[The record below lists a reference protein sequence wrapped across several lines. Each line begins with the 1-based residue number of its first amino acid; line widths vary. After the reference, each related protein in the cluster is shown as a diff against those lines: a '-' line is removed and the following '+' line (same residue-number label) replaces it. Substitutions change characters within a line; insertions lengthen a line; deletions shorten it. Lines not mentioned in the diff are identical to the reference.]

1 MTMIEKKKYET
12 STAFKA
18 ALETR
23 LKSKAESMNRP
34 YATIRKLVAF
44 DRLLA
49 RVFFARDEAFALK
62 GGYSLEL
69 RLGRSRT
76 TQDVDLIIQNR
87 LLLGPAS
94 DQGDEVKAILQYKLD
109 NDLGD
114 YFTFRLGKV
123 TQLLSTTI
131 GGYRIQAKA
140 LLGGTHFEEFHLDIA
155 IAETD
160 PTPLDELRGEAWLDF
175 ANIEQAKPLA
185 IPQELQFAEKLHA
198 YTYQREGRK
207 NTREKDLIDMVILI
221 SRKLDPQKT
230 KQRVDSVFSAR
241 KTHELP
247 IEINKPPSS
256 WGKVF
261 AKHAEEMSYPG
272 TIEDAFSTVR
282 AFYSSYLTAAQTK

>member
-1 MTMIEKKKYET
+1 
-12 STAFKA
+12 
-18 ALETR
+18 
-23 LKSKAESMNRP
+23 MNRP

-49 RVFFARDEAFALK
+49 RVFYNKDESFALK

-76 TQDVDLIIQNR
+76 TQDVDLIIQSR
-87 LLLGPAS
+87 LLPDSLPEHG
-94 DQGDEVKAILQYKLD
+94 QEIKAILQEKLD
-109 NDLGD
+109 RDLGD
-114 YFTFRLGKV
+114 YFTFRLAKV
-123 TQLLSTTI
+123 SPLLAATI
-131 GGYRIQAKA
+131 GGYRIQSTA

-160 PTPLDELRGEAWLDF
+160 PSPLDELKGESWLDF
-175 ANIEQAKPLA
+175 ANVDQAKVLA

-198 YTYQREGRK
+198 YTHHREDRE

-221 SRKLDPQKT
+221 SRNLDPEET
-230 KQRVDSVFSAR
+230 KVRVHSVFAAR

-247 IEINKPPSS
+247 IEINRPPSS

-261 AKHAEEMSYPG
+261 AKHAEELNYPG
-272 TIEDAFSTVR
+272 TLEDAFNSVNS
-282 AFYSSYLTAAQTK
+282 FYESHLAAEQKQK